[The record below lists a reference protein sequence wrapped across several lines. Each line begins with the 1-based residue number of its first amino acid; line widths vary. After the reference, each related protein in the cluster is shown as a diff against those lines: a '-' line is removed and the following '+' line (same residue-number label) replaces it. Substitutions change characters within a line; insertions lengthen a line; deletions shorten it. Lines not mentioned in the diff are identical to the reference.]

1 MCGKG
6 SCNMKKVAFWTIAVA
21 AGLLVAGLLFP
32 KVGSHLSVAWHRMGA
47 HFEKAVSP
55 EWEID
60 RLKNE
65 LAKIDGDITK
75 SFGPVADQAVEVQR
89 LQKEIKDQRARLDE
103 QKKAILTMK
112 EDLEK
117 GNRTIVYG
125 GNEYSAETIRTKL
138 SHDFETYKVGE
149 KGLQTK
155 EEQLKLKQAALE
167 TARQR
172 LDEMKSTKQPLE
184 VEVARLET
192 ELQTVRM
199 EQAKAD
205 TKASFDDTRLGQ
217 TKQDVQSLSDRI
229 ASMREELKLQ
239 AAYQGPKDVDVNQK
253 VKSKDVVKDVD
264 EYFGN
269 KSDKV
274 VDKP

>member
-6 SCNMKKVAFWTIAVA
+6 TCNMKRVAFWTIAVA

-32 KVGSHLSVAWHRMGA
+32 RLGSHVTVAWNHLTAKMQ
-47 HFEKAVSP
+47 KSVSP
-55 EWEID
+55 EWEIE
-60 RLKNE
+60 RLKTE
-65 LAKIDGDITK
+65 LSKIDGDIKK

-89 LQKEIKDQRARLDE
+89 LQKDIKEQRARLDE

-112 EDLEK
+112 QDLEK
-117 GNRTIVYG
+117 GTPIVYG
-125 GNEYSAETIRTKL
+125 GTEYSADTIRTKL

-155 EEQLKLKQAALE
+155 EEQLKLKQAALD

-172 LDEMKSTKQPLE
+172 LDEMKSTKQQLE

-199 EQAKAD
+199 EQAKANS
-205 TKASFDDTRLGQ
+205 KASFDDTRLGQ
-217 TKQDVQSLSDRI
+217 TKEDVQHLADRI
-229 ASMREELKLQ
+229 ASMEQELKLQ
-239 AAYQGPKDVDVNQK
+239 AQFEGPKDVDVAQK
-253 VKSKDVVKDVD
+253 TKAKDVVKDID
-264 EYFGN
+264 DYFGG

-274 VDKP
+274 VEQK

>member
-1 MCGKG
+1 
-6 SCNMKKVAFWTIAVA
+6 MKKVAVWTIAAA

-32 KVGSHLSVAWHRMGA
+32 KVGSHLSVAWHRIGA
-47 HFEKAVSP
+47 KFDKAVSP

-60 RLKNE
+60 RLKTE
-65 LAKIDGDITK
+65 LAKIEDDIKK
-75 SFGPVADQAVEVQR
+75 SFGPVADQAVEVER
-89 LQKEIKDQRARLDE
+89 LQKDIKDQRARLDE

-117 GNRTIVYG
+117 GTRSIVYAG
-125 GNEYSAETIRTKL
+125 TEYSADTIRTKL

-155 EEQLKLKQAALE
+155 EEQLKLKQTALE
-167 TARQR
+167 AARQR
-172 LDEMKSTKQPLE
+172 LDEMKSTKQQLE

-217 TKQDVQSLSDRI
+217 TKEDVQHLADRI

-239 AAYQGPKDVDVNQK
+239 AQYQGPKDVDVTQK

-264 EYFGN
+264 DYFGN
-269 KSDKV
+269 KADKV
-274 VDKP
+274 VEQK